1 MTNMDIQQYKYR
13 RNFPYNN
20 TIKEESAEMLSENK
34 SSVTFTS
41 ALVRGKQEHGNF
53 QNVFNGGQFMKR
65 KSVFSNQL
73 YDGNSPDE
81 EFDMKSENFVRNYSN
96 QQGNQKIYIQ
106 NMNRQEISN
115 FNKQSSEK
123 YFKQSET
130 MGNYRSKK
138 VGLNINV
145 YQ

>member
-41 ALVRGKQEHGNF
+41 AMVRGKGELGHF
-53 QNVFNGGQFMKR
+53 QNVFNGAQFMKR
-65 KSVFSNQL
+65 KSVFSHQI
-73 YDGNSPDE
+73 YDENSPDE
-81 EFDMKSENFVRNYSN
+81 EFDMKSENLMRNYSN
-96 QQGNQKIYIQ
+96 QQGNQQIYVRNLNQ
-106 NMNRQEISN
+106 QDISN

-123 YFKQSET
+123 YFKQSDT

-138 VGLNINV
+138 VLMILKD
-145 YQ
+145 